1 VEEIKRAK
9 ISDIATAAPVFGYV
23 CCICGE
29 FILLDSGTGF
39 PVCTECR
46 RRIRKAIY
54 PERERVDE

>member
-1 VEEIKRAK
+1 MEEIKKAK
-9 ISDIATAAPVFGYV
+9 MSDIAFAVPAFGYV

-29 FILLDSGTGF
+29 FIPLDSGTGF

-46 RRIRKAIY
+46 RRIRKTIY